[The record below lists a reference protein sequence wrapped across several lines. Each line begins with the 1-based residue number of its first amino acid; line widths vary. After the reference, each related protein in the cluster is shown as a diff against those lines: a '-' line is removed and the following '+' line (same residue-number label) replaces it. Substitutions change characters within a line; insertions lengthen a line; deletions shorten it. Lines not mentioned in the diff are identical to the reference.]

1 MGVDPQ
7 LNAASNTLPTTPPLA
22 VALDAAGLHGDPAKP
37 LPPTPALVGCCWL
50 GSGGTRCLAYIN
62 ARQTTAGAPRL
73 PLCSDRPVVMG
84 DLAFRRMCACPS
96 RVQRRT
102 ETYGLVRRGW
112 EHDSAA
118 PDFAVTSLAWRTWT
132 GTPSEVVGRL
142 R

>member
-1 MGVDPQ
+1 VAPTKVADRAPVARVAPASVTRTSAGHARGAARERRPPAPAGFLVGVDPQ

-73 PLCSDRPVVMG
+73 PLCG
-84 DLAFRRMCACPS
+84 
-96 RVQRRT
+96 
-102 ETYGLVRRGW
+102 
-112 EHDSAA
+112 
-118 PDFAVTSLAWRTWT
+118 
-132 GTPSEVVGRL
+132 
-142 R
+142 